1 MKRTVKSFLCAA
13 LSSAICFG
21 AAVGAYA
28 SSYRNSFSV
37 GDGKVTAGEVVFAD
51 GNFDNLGTVDK
62 TDENGYNEYNYA
74 TVTGETG
81 SVQHNAGSGQF
92 IKQITEDDQNKAL
105 QIAGKMYTRIS
116 DDSALDQ
123 KKYRVDMNFKLT
135 GGTENAY
142 KTILESGVGVQYQAS
157 EDPKATTA
165 RLGALIAR
173 NANGKLTY
181 TYLNG
186 TSNTTVDTGVEIKND
201 QWYNL
206 SVLIDIPGKG
216 FSVWVN
222 GRKVVD
228 KTNGLYLDVPSIAD
242 KDYSYTTTWHTFRIG
257 SAQSSY
263 ASTNKMITIDD
274 IKIYYEPTGYE
285 KFWAE
290 DFSAVKGQSVTD
302 EAAFYGDNKTYN
314 SWANSYVDSE
324 GVLVAASESSSAWAL
339 FRVGTNKSNDSAN
352 NVGTAYA
359 TKLDFM
365 VPTEAALKSGTK
377 NILIMRGDGS
387 NGGFRAGI
395 DASGK
400 LFGCEIE
407 PKVWYTLVMYADIT
421 DINYT
426 NKTGAKGAAYLAK
439 RGEALKCVAPELTF
453 NFKADS
459 TTGGDKLYRPF
470 EYNIAKST
478 VYFDNIAIYKDVR
491 EADLSAAAKSFG
503 NKETLATNN
512 KTITIPTNASTGYKL
527 SWTKGDTAVTAN
539 ETAVFEGTEAKTVTY
554 TASAAD
560 EGDAYTLKRTFDI
573 TIPAK
578 YALGLKASGSESIA
592 EVTVNANDENEDGY
606 KNGLAILALYQD
618 NVLKKTTIAK
628 VTDGKANLSYDP
640 KSEGTFTAKLFL
652 WMNDTLKP
660 LASKTNTFT
669 YTAN

>member
-1 MKRTVKSFLCAA
+1 MKKTVKSFLCAA
-13 LSSAICFG
+13 LSSAICLG

-37 GDGKVTAGEVVFAD
+37 GEGMVTAGEVVFAD
-51 GNFDNLGTVDK
+51 GNFDNLGTAGETNSD
-62 TDENGYNEYNYA
+62 GYNQYNYA

-81 SVQHNAGSGQF
+81 SVQHNAGSGQY

-116 DDSALDQ
+116 GANALEQ
-123 KKYRVDMNFKLT
+123 KKYRVDMNFKLS
-135 GGTENAY
+135 GGTEKAY
-142 KTILESGVGVQYQAS
+142 KTILESGVGVTFTDDQS
-157 EDPKATTA
+157 KTTTG

-181 TYLNG
+181 TYFNG
-186 TSNTTVDTGVEIKND
+186 TSNTTVDTGIVISND

-222 GRKVVD
+222 GRKIVD
-228 KTNGLYLDVPSIAD
+228 KTNGLYLDVTSIAD
-242 KDYSYTTTWHTFRIG
+242 KDYSYTTTWHTFRID
-257 SAQSSY
+257 SNQSSY
-263 ASTNKMITIDD
+263 ASTNKMITVDD

-290 DFSAVKGQSVTD
+290 DFSAVKGQSVTA
-302 EAAFYGDNKTYN
+302 EAAFYGDNNTYN
-314 SWANSYVDSE
+314 SWANSSVNSE
-324 GVLVAASESSSAWAL
+324 GVLVAASESSSTWAT
-339 FRVGTNKSNDSAN
+339 FRVGTNKNNDSAN

-359 TKLDFM
+359 AKLDFM
-365 VPTEAALKSGTK
+365 VPTKAALTSGTK

-387 NGGFRAGI
+387 NGGFRAVI
-395 DASGK
+395 DTSGK

-407 PKVWYTLVMYADIT
+407 PGAWYTLVMYADIT
-421 DINYT
+421 NIDYT
-426 NKTGAKGAAYLAK
+426 NKTGAKGVAYLAK

-453 NFKADS
+453 NFKAGS

-512 KTITIPTNASTGYKL
+512 KTITIPTNATNGYKL
-527 SWTKGDTAVTAN
+527 SWTKDNTAVTAD

-560 EGDAYTLKRTFDI
+560 KDDAYTLTRTFDI

-578 YALGLKASGSESIA
+578 YALGLTASGSQSTA
-592 EVTVNANDENEDGY
+592 EITVNANDEDEDGY

-669 YTAN
+669 YKAN

>member
-37 GDGKVTAGEVVFAD
+37 GEGMVTAGEVVFAD
-51 GNFDNLGTVDK
+51 GNFDNLGTAGETNSD
-62 TDENGYNEYNYA
+62 GYNQYNYA

-81 SVQHNAGSGQF
+81 SVQHNAGSGQY
-92 IKQITEDDQNKAL
+92 IKQITEEDQNKAL

-116 DDSALDQ
+116 GANALEQ
-123 KKYRVDMNFKLT
+123 KKYRVDMNFKLS
-135 GGTENAY
+135 GGTEKAY
-142 KTILESGVGVQYQAS
+142 KTILESGVGVTFTDDQS
-157 EDPKATTA
+157 KTTTG

-181 TYLNG
+181 TYFNG
-186 TSNTTVDTGVEIKND
+186 TSNTTVDTGIVISND

-222 GRKVVD
+222 GRKIVD
-228 KTNGLYLDVPSIAD
+228 KTNGLYLDVTSIAD
-242 KDYSYTTTWHTFRIG
+242 KDYSYTTTWHTFRID
-257 SAQSSY
+257 SNQSSY
-263 ASTNKMITIDD
+263 ASTNKMITVDD
-274 IKIYYEPTGYE
+274 IKIYCEPTGYE

-324 GVLVAASESSSAWAL
+324 GVLVAASESSSTWAT
-339 FRVGTNKSNDSAN
+339 FRVGTNKNNDSAN
-352 NVGTAYA
+352 NVGTTYA
-359 TKLDFM
+359 AKLDFM
-365 VPTEAALKSGTK
+365 VPTKAALTSGTK

-387 NGGFRAGI
+387 NGGFRAVI
-395 DASGK
+395 DVNGK

-407 PKVWYTLVMYADIT
+407 PNVWYTLVMYADIT
-421 DINYT
+421 NIDYT

-439 RGEALKCVAPELTF
+439 RGEALKCVAPELAF

-491 EADLSAAAKSFG
+491 EADLSAAAKTFG
-503 NKETLATNN
+503 NTNALGTNN
-512 KTITIPTNASTGYKL
+512 KTITIPTNATNGYKL
-527 SWTKGDTAVTAN
+527 SWTKDNTAVTAD

-560 EGDAYTLKRTFDI
+560 EDDAYTLTRTFDI

-578 YALGLKASGSESIA
+578 YALGLTASGSQSTA
-592 EVTVNANDENEDGY
+592 EITVNANDEDEDGY

-669 YTAN
+669 YKAN

>member
-13 LSSAICFG
+13 LSSAICLG

-37 GDGKVTAGEVVFAD
+37 GEGMVTAGEVVFAD
-51 GNFDNLGTVDK
+51 GNFDNLGTAGETNSD
-62 TDENGYNEYNYA
+62 GYNQYNYA

-81 SVQHNAGSGQF
+81 SVQHNAGSGQY

-116 DDSALDQ
+116 GANALEQ
-123 KKYRVDMNFKLT
+123 KKYRVDMNFKLS
-135 GGTENAY
+135 GGTEKAY
-142 KTILESGVGVQYQAS
+142 KTILESGVGVTFTDDQS
-157 EDPKATTA
+157 KTTTG

-181 TYLNG
+181 TYFNG
-186 TSNTTVDTGVEIKND
+186 TSNTTVDTGIVISND

-222 GRKVVD
+222 GRKIVD
-228 KTNGLYLDVPSIAD
+228 KTNGLYLDVTSIAD
-242 KDYSYTTTWHTFRIG
+242 KDYSYTTTWHTFRID
-257 SAQSSY
+257 SNQSSY
-263 ASTNKMITIDD
+263 ASTNKMITVDD

-290 DFSAVKGQSVTD
+290 DFSAVKGQSVTA
-302 EAAFYGDNKTYN
+302 EAAFYGDNNTYN
-314 SWANSYVDSE
+314 SWANSSVNSE
-324 GVLVAASESSSAWAL
+324 GVLVAASESSSTWAT
-339 FRVGTNKSNDSAN
+339 FRVGTNKNNDSAN

-359 TKLDFM
+359 AKLDFM
-365 VPTEAALKSGTK
+365 VPTKAALTSGTK

-387 NGGFRAGI
+387 NGGFRAVI
-395 DASGK
+395 DTSGK

-407 PKVWYTLVMYADIT
+407 PGAWYTLVMYADIT
-421 DINYT
+421 NIDYT

-439 RGEALKCVAPELTF
+439 RGEALKCVAPELAF

-491 EADLSAAAKSFG
+491 EADLSAAAKTFG
-503 NKETLATNN
+503 NTNALGTNN
-512 KTITIPTNASTGYKL
+512 KTITIPTNATNGYKL
-527 SWTKGDTAVTAN
+527 SWTKDNTAVTAD

-560 EGDAYTLKRTFDI
+560 KDDAYTLTRTFDI

-578 YALGLKASGSESIA
+578 YALGLTASGSQSTA
-592 EVTVNANDENEDGY
+592 EITVNANDEDEDGY

-669 YTAN
+669 YKAN